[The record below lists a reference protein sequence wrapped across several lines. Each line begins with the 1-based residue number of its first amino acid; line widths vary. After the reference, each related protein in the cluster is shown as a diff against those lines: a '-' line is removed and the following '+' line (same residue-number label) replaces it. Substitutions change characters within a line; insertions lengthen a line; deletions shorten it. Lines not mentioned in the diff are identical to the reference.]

1 MADPTYISP
10 LRLRVDLGNAFSAGL
25 YRLAVMSQ
33 PADGATDLG
42 QSLPTGLLDGVSC
55 SPPRA
60 GSGGSNTEI
69 THCSVRWRTQGGD
82 PRQTKYRI
90 RMYGDGC
97 FDAAARPSLPP
108 HIDPTVEGY
117 SEHPLNVLVGAEN
130 GCS

>member
-1 MADPTYISP
+1 M
-10 LRLRVDLGNAFSAGL
+10 DLGNAFSAGL

-55 SPPRA
+55 SPRPRGKSDA
-60 GSGGSNTEI
+60 AKTEI

-82 PRQTKYRI
+82 PRQTDYRI
-90 RMYGDGC
+90 RMYADGC
-97 FDAAARPSLPP
+97 FDASAQPSLPA
-108 HIDPTVEGY
+108 HIDPTIEGY
-117 SEHPLNVLVGAEN
+117 SEHPLNVLVGAEK